1 MEERKMME
9 DAVTSLLRSHAVS
22 EFAMHT
28 VAPLVAKKSLM
39 MNHLYQD
46 LGFKN
51 RVEMGKFMATYF
63 PVLAASKPK
72 DKLWKKY
79 IYDLIGT
86 VAPACYG
93 CKDQVGCFACKVEE
107 LKGA

>member
-1 MEERKMME
+1 MNEREIMENE
-9 DAVTSLLRSHAVS
+9 VTSLLASHAVS
-22 EFAMHT
+22 EFAAHT

-51 RVEMGKFMATYF
+51 RAQMGTFMKTYF
-63 PVLAASKPK
+63 PVLAASKPQ
-72 DKLWKKY
+72 DRLWKKF
-79 IYDLIGT
+79 IYDLVGK
-86 VAPACYG
+86 VAPACYA
-93 CKDQVGCFACKVEE
+93 CNDQAGCFKCKIEE

>member
-1 MEERKMME
+1 MHNYETMEE
-9 DAVTSLLRSHAVS
+9 AVTSLLRSHAVS
-22 EFAMHT
+22 EFAVHT

-51 RVEMGKFMATYF
+51 RLEMGKFMKTYF
-63 PVLAASKPK
+63 PTLAASKPK

-79 IYDLIGT
+79 IYDLIGE
-86 VAPACYG
+86 VAPACFD
-93 CKDQVGCFACKVEE
+93 CRDQAGCFACKAEE